1 MTDACRDARQL
12 ADAFVSGQ
20 LLVETAESIVG
31 HLSGCMACRA
41 EFEARRRLRAG
52 LKEAFERSRALAPRP
67 AFTAALE
74 ARLAAEAAAPV
85 DGRRPWRQWGSIA
98 AGMVVAVLLG
108 LVVLRWLTPGTL
120 DALAHL
126 AAGDHQFCAL
136 TYKLE
141 EEPISLE
148 EAARQFDPAFLALA
162 AVEPAAHDLAGQ
174 PLAIIERHACVFGGR
189 RFAHLVVSYKGQ
201 AVSILVAADAA
212 ADRGPSTVRGLP
224 SAAGFQ
230 MASFHGTSHVV
241 FVVSSLPAGDVQ
253 AVARLVEVPMTR
265 ALAGV

>member
-31 HLSGCMACRA
+31 HLAGCMACRA
-41 EFEARRRLRAG
+41 EFEARRRLRDG
-52 LKEAFERSRALAPRP
+52 LKEAFERSHALAPRP

-85 DGRRPWRQWGSIA
+85 DGRRPWRQWGSLA

-148 EAARQFDPAFLALA
+148 EAARSDPALLALTT
-162 AVEPAAHDLAGQ
+162 VEPAALDLAGH
-174 PLAIIERHACVFGGR
+174 PLAIIERHACAFGGR

-212 ADRGPSTVRGLP
+212 DDRGPSTVRGLP

-230 MASFHGTSHVV
+230 MATFHGTSHVV

-253 AVARLVEVPMTR
+253 AVARLVEAPVTR